1 MPKCKKCNA
10 DIDETDVN
18 WNDGYC
24 ESCAQNVSTNS
35 ICKRCPIRVTCGGGY
50 MPHRFSKENGF
61 NNPSVY
67 CRDLLKLICH
77 VQNKVVDALG
87 KSQFSDI
94 QLDKINYKET
104 LNYLYN

>member
-1 MPKCKKCNA
+1 
-10 DIDETDVN
+10 
-18 WNDGYC
+18 
-24 ESCAQNVSTNS
+24 
-35 ICKRCPIRVTCGGGY
+35 